1 MKLSLKSKVI
11 LVVLLFTVI
20 LSTCTIMLSYLTYI
34 NSFQSYY
41 EGLAAA
47 IAKPTA
53 TVVDNRQEE
62 AVADEAFQT

>member
-20 LSTCTIMLSYLTYI
+20 LSTCTVMLSYLTYI

-41 EGLAAA
+41 ESLAGS
-47 IAKPTA
+47 ITGRRKQSR
-53 TVVDNRQEE
+53 VKN
-62 AVADEAFQT
+62 